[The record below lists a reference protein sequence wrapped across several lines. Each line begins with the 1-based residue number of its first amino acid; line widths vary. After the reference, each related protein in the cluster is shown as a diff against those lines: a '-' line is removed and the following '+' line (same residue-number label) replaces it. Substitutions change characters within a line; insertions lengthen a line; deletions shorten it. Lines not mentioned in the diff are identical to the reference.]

1 MNRPVFSLIRG
12 NLLKILA
19 PVKPSGMFVLKMLP
33 EPGEAGLK
41 PRRPSSPL
49 SPQFTCGVQLRR
61 RETC

>member
-1 MNRPVFSLIRG
+1 MNGPVLSITGG

-41 PRRPSSPL
+41 PRRPLFS
-49 SPQFTCGVQLRR
+49 GVAAVHLRR
-61 RETC
+61 TAPAA

>member
-41 PRRPSSPL
+41 PRRPLFS
-49 SPQFTCGVQLRR
+49 TVAAVHLRR
-61 RETC
+61 TAPAA